1 MSLRK
6 IIKVTPTNS
15 TVDRKILM
23 QLWALEY
30 LRIYNDKNG
39 NLPFENFPKE
49 VPQDPSILQPKHPGK
64 KKGNHKYISRKSGV
78 T

>member
-1 MSLRK
+1 
-6 IIKVTPTNS
+6 
-15 TVDRKILM
+15 M

-64 KKGNHKYISRKSGV
+64 KKRKSQIYFQKKWSNI
-78 T
+78 TAYERH